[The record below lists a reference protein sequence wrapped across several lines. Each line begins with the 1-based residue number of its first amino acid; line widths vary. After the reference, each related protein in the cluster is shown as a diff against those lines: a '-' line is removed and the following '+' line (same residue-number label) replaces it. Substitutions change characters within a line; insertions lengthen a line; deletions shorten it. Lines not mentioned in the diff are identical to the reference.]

1 MSQLVSPQLNRR
13 QPRLQWSQG
22 LTAWFLTVCFGLSI
36 GGCTQSGAPDSNAAT
51 EVNQGNASE
60 TQPPQEPQPAPPTP
74 QAVASNKAELTQKLE
89 TGLQGE
95 LSKQLGGIPIQAINC
110 PNLEKIEA
118 GKVFDCEATIAEG
131 KFPVTVTLT
140 NAEGGVQ
147 LKTKQLVVLSKVE
160 TWLQQGIKEKSGLDY
175 KAKCNGKIV
184 LIQQSAQTVTCTLT
198 DTNGQSKTA
207 TVTIQDENNIKAKWE
222 K

>member
-1 MSQLVSPQLNRR
+1 MHQPVPPQPDRR
-13 QPRLQWSQG
+13 LSRLQWSKG
-22 LTAWFLTVCFGLSI
+22 LTVWLLIAWLGLAI
-36 GGCTQSGAPDSNAAT
+36 EGCSQSAAPDSNAAT
-51 EVNQGNASE
+51 EVTQNNASA
-60 TQPPQEPQPAPPTP
+60 TQPTPEVQPATPTP
-74 QAVASNKAELTQKLE
+74 QAVSNNKPELTQKLE

-95 LSKQLGGIPIQAINC
+95 LSKQLGDIPIQAINC
-110 PNLEKIEA
+110 PSLEKVEA

-140 NAEGGVQ
+140 NTEGGVQ

-184 LIQQSAQTVTCTLT
+184 LIQPSAQTVACTLT
-198 DTNGQSKTA
+198 DTNGQSKVA
-207 TVTIQDENNIKAKWE
+207 TVTIKDENNIKAKWE